1 MTLALRRLATLL
13 LPVVVAVAA
22 LIASLPAEAAR
33 PIRMT
38 SATSGQS
45 FMIGKGVP
53 QMIETTAPFAEIV
66 VGDPSLADAWPLTDK
81 SFMVLGSKGGV
92 TGIVLFDKERNI
104 VGAADFEIALH
115 TDRLQSALERKLPD
129 ARVDVSSA
137 NGSILLSGTAADQK
151 TIEEAGAI
159 AKEFGGE
166 NVINTVDIGGG
177 KQVQLKV
184 RFLEA
189 TRSAGRELGVR
200 WGAKSGD
207 TAIGIGGNIA
217 NPSLPS
223 GSTPFGEIV
232 SQILSGGLSVDLVVQ
247 ALESRGLARSLAEPN
262 LVALSGQTSSFLA
275 GGEFPIP
282 VAGDANQIAISF
294 KKFGVSLDFTPT
306 VAPNGLIHLNIK
318 PEVSEIDYSAAV
330 TINGITIPGVKVRR
344 SDSTLELRDGQSFV
358 IAGLLTSSRS
368 LSNQRVPWLGSVPV
382 LGNLFRS
389 TAFTRKETDLVII
402 VTPHIVDPLQPGS
415 EIATPFDRS
424 LPGGDL
430 DVFARGNAEVPPD
443 ATAYLAAN
451 GAATGGYILDL
462 PAR

>member
-1 MTLALRRLATLL
+1 MILPMRAILQLVTLLVFMLATG
-13 LPVVVAVAA
+13 LPV
-22 LIASLPAEAAR
+22 EAAQ

-45 FMIGKGVP
+45 FSIAKGVP
-53 QMIETTAPFAEIV
+53 QMIETTSAFSEIV
-66 VGDPSLADAWPLTDK
+66 VGDPALADAWPLTDK

-92 TGIVLFDKERNI
+92 TGIVLFDKERNV

-115 TDRLQSALERKLPD
+115 TDRLQAALERKLPD

-151 TIEEAGAI
+151 TIDEAGAI
-159 AKEFGGE
+159 AKEFGGDK
-166 NVINTVDIGGG
+166 VVNTVDIGGG

-189 TRSAGRELGVR
+189 TRSANRELGLGWAVQ
-200 WGAKSGD
+200 SD
-207 TAIGIGGNIA
+207 GISVGVGSSTLA
-217 NPSLPS
+217 S

-232 SQILSGGLSVDLVVQ
+232 SQVLSGGLSVDMVVQ
-247 ALESRGLARSLAEPN
+247 ALEARGLVRSLAEPN

-275 GGEFPIP
+275 GGEFPVP
-282 VAGDANQIAISF
+282 VAGDNASISVEF
-294 KKFGVSLDFTPT
+294 KKFGVGLDFTPT

-330 TINGITIPGVKVRR
+330 TINGITIPGLKVRR

-358 IAGLLTSSRS
+358 MAGLLTNSRS
-368 LSNQRVPWLGSVPV
+368 VSNNRVPWLGSMPV

-389 TAFTRKETDLVII
+389 TAYKRSETDLVII
-402 VTPHIVDPLQPGS
+402 VTPHIVDPLGVGS
-415 EIATPFDRS
+415 RIASPFDRA
-424 LPGGDL
+424 LPGSDL
-430 DVFARGNAEVPPD
+430 DAFARGNAEAPPNT
-443 ATAYLAAN
+443 AAYLAAN
-451 GAATGGYILDL
+451 GASTGGYILDL
-462 PAR
+462 PVR

>member
-1 MTLALRRLATLL
+1 MTLPMRAFFRLVALLAIVL
-13 LPVVVAVAA
+13 VAA
-22 LIASLPAEAAR
+22 LPADAAQ

-45 FMIGKGVP
+45 FSIAKGVP
-53 QMIETTAPFAEIV
+53 QMIETTAAFSEIV
-66 VGDPSLADAWPLTDK
+66 VGDPALADAWPLTDK

-92 TGIVLFDKERNI
+92 TGIVLFDKERNV

-115 TDRLQSALERKLPD
+115 TDRLQTALERKLPN

-151 TIEEAGAI
+151 TIDEAGAI

-166 NVINTVDIGGG
+166 KVVNTVDIGGG

-189 TRSAGRELGVR
+189 TRSANRELGLG
-200 WGAKSGD
+200 WAMQSDGIS
-207 TAIGIGGNIA
+207 IGVGSSTLA
-217 NPSLPS
+217 S

-232 SQILSGGLSVDLVVQ
+232 SQVLSGGLSVDMVVQ
-247 ALESRGLARSLAEPN
+247 ALEARGLVRSLAEPN

-275 GGEFPIP
+275 GGEFPVP
-282 VAGDANQIAISF
+282 VAGDNQSISVEF
-294 KKFGVSLDFTPT
+294 KKFGVGLDFTPT

-330 TINGITIPGVKVRR
+330 TINGITIPGLKVRR

-358 IAGLLTSSRS
+358 MAGLLTNSRS
-368 LSNQRVPWLGSVPV
+368 VSNNRVPWLGSVPV

-389 TAFTRKETDLVII
+389 TAYKRAETDLVII
-402 VTPHIVDPLQPGS
+402 VTPHIVDPLGAGS
-415 EIATPFDRS
+415 SIATPFDRA
-424 LPGGDL
+424 LPGSDL
-430 DVFARGNAEVPPD
+430 DVFARGNAETPRD
-443 ATAYLAAN
+443 TAAYLAAN
-451 GAATGGYILDL
+451 GASTGGYILDL
-462 PAR
+462 PVR

>member
-1 MTLALRRLATLL
+1 MIPSTHAALRLVALLVVMLAS
-13 LPVVVAVAA
+13 
-22 LIASLPAEAAR
+22 SLPADAAR

-45 FMIGKGVP
+45 FSIAKGVP
-53 QMIETTAPFAEIV
+53 QMIETTAAFSEIV
-66 VGDPSLADAWPLTDK
+66 VGDPALADAWPLTDK

-92 TGIVLFDKERNI
+92 TGIVLFDKERNV

-129 ARVDVSSA
+129 AQVDVSSA
-137 NGSILLSGTAADQK
+137 NCSIVLSGMAADQK
-151 TIEEAGAI
+151 TIDEAGAI

-166 NVINTVDIGGG
+166 KVVNTVDIGGG

-189 TRSAGRELGVR
+189 TRSANRELGLGWAVQSD
-200 WGAKSGD
+200 GI
-207 TAIGIGGNIA
+207 AIGVGSSTLA
-217 NPSLPS
+217 S

-232 SQILSGGLSVDLVVQ
+232 SQVLSGGLSVDMVVQ
-247 ALESRGLARSLAEPN
+247 ALEARGLARSLAQPN

-275 GGEFPIP
+275 GGEFPVP
-282 VAGDANQIAISF
+282 VASDNSSISVEF
-294 KKFGVSLDFTPT
+294 KKYGIGLDFTPT

-330 TINGITIPGVKVRR
+330 TINGITIPGLKVRR

-358 IAGLLTSSRS
+358 MAGLLTNSRS
-368 LSNQRVPWLGSVPV
+368 VSNNRVPWLGSVPV

-389 TAFTRKETDLVII
+389 TAYKRSETDLVII
-402 VTPHIVDPLQPGS
+402 VTPHIVDPLGAGS
-415 EIATPFDRS
+415 TIATPFDRAQ
-424 LPGGDL
+424 PGSDL
-430 DVFARGNAEVPPD
+430 DVFARGNAEAPPD
-443 ATAYLAAN
+443 TAAYLAAN
-451 GAATGGYILDL
+451 GASTGGYILDL
-462 PAR
+462 PVR

>member
-1 MTLALRRLATLL
+1 MTLPMRAFFRLVALLAFVL
-13 LPVVVAVAA
+13 VVA
-22 LIASLPAEAAR
+22 LPAEAAR

-45 FMIGKGVP
+45 FSIAKGVP
-53 QMIETTAPFAEIV
+53 QMIETTAAFSEIV
-66 VGDPSLADAWPLTDK
+66 VGDPALADAWPLTDK

-92 TGIVLFDKERNI
+92 TGIVLFDKERNV

-115 TDRLQSALERKLPD
+115 TDRLQAALERKLPD

-151 TIEEAGAI
+151 TIDEAGAI
-159 AKEFGGE
+159 AKEFGGDK
-166 NVINTVDIGGG
+166 VVNTVDIGGG

-189 TRSAGRELGVR
+189 TRSANRELGLG
-200 WGAKSGD
+200 WAAKSD
-207 TAIGIGGNIA
+207 GISVGVGSSMLA
-217 NPSLPS
+217 S

-232 SQILSGGLSVDLVVQ
+232 SQVLSGGLSVDMVVQ
-247 ALESRGLARSLAEPN
+247 ALEARGLVRSLAEPN

-275 GGEFPIP
+275 GGEFPVP
-282 VAGDANQIAISF
+282 VAGDNQSISVEF
-294 KKFGVSLDFTPT
+294 KKFGVGLDFTPT

-330 TINGITIPGVKVRR
+330 TINGITIPGLKVRR

-358 IAGLLTSSRS
+358 MAGLLLNSRS
-368 LSNQRVPWLGSVPV
+368 VSNNRVPWLGSVPI

-389 TAFTRKETDLVII
+389 TAYKRAETDLVII
-402 VTPHIVDPLQPGS
+402 VTPHIVDPLGAGS
-415 EIATPFDRS
+415 SIATPFDRS
-424 LPGGDL
+424 LPGSDL
-430 DVFARGNAEVPPD
+430 DAFARGNAETPRD
-443 ATAYLAAN
+443 TAAYLAAN
-451 GAATGGYILDL
+451 GASTGGYILDL
-462 PAR
+462 PVR

>member
-1 MTLALRRLATLL
+1 MISLMRAGLRLTALL
-13 LPVVVAVAA
+13 LPLLLLA
-22 LIASLPAEAAR
+22 LPADAAR

-45 FMIGKGVP
+45 FSIAKGVP
-53 QMIETTAPFAEIV
+53 QMIETTAAFSEIV
-66 VGDPSLADAWPLTDK
+66 VGDPALADAWPLTDK

-92 TGIVLFDKERNI
+92 TGIVLFDKERNV

-115 TDRLQSALERKLPD
+115 TDRLQAALERKLPD

-151 TIEEAGAI
+151 TIDEAGAI
-159 AKEFGGE
+159 AKEFGGD
-166 NVINTVDIGGG
+166 NVVNTVDIGGG

-189 TRSAGRELGVR
+189 TRSANRELGLG
-200 WGAKSGD
+200 W
-207 TAIGIGGNIA
+207 TAQSDGIAVGVG
-217 NPSLPS
+217 SSKLLS

-232 SQILSGGLSVDLVVQ
+232 SQILSGGLSVDMVVQ
-247 ALESRGLARSLAEPN
+247 ALEARGLARSLAEPN

-275 GGEFPIP
+275 GGEFPVP
-282 VAGDANQIAISF
+282 VAGDDSKISVEF
-294 KKFGVSLDFTPT
+294 KKFGVGLDFTPT
-306 VAPNGLIHLNIK
+306 VVPNGLIHLNIK

-344 SDSTLELRDGQSFV
+344 SESTLELRDGQSFV

-368 LSNQRVPWLGSVPV
+368 VSNSRVPWLGSVPV

-389 TAFTRKETDLVII
+389 TAYKRAETDLVII
-402 VTPHIVDPLQPGS
+402 VTPHIVDPLGAGS
-415 EIATPFDRS
+415 AIATPFDRA
-424 LPGGDL
+424 LPGSDL
-430 DVFARGNAEVPPD
+430 DAFARGNAEVPPD
-443 ATAYLAAN
+443 AAAYLAAN
-451 GAATGGYILDL
+451 GSSTGGYILDL
-462 PAR
+462 PTR